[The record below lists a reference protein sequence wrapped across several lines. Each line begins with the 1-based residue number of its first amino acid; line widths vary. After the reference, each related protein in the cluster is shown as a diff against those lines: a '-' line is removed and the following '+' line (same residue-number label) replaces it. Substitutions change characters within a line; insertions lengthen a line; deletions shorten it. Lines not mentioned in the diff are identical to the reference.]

1 MERLLRRRG
10 NDLINKMDNFLVFAL
25 TMVLIVTASQRL
37 LGAGAAKIGWNGV
50 ANFFR

>member
-1 MERLLRRRG
+1 MLA
-10 NDLINKMDNFLVFAL
+10 KFDNFLVFAL

-37 LGAGAAKIGWNGV
+37 LGAGAAKLGWNGI